1 MRRGQ
6 RANSSTNNQQP
17 WSTDSDDL
25 FSAAEDS
32 SSASDVE
39 ADRAMKRSQKFSGSF
54 SFEEDQQINSQN
66 EGREPK
72 NSCGVSVSEVVESE
86 LTRSCDTNRPRSSLF
101 RPQELWL
108 AMTRCLSLR
117 WLSVSRPTNR
127 KLVYQVDLNQS
138 EDTQSS
144 LSSDSTNQ
152 SSSSSSCS
160 DEKVVSLLR
169 RKEDVG
175 IRAVKSCPPPRQGIS
190 RSSPGLPGARQA
202 SDLVLASMILEKEM
216 FLRVELVDSGEEG
229 GDFRYRAE
237 WKLSDRTK
245 ELAEGVWL
253 SQSHKVTV

>member
-6 RANSSTNNQQP
+6 RASSSESEEHQQP
-17 WSTDSDDL
+17 WSTDSDDQ
-25 FSAAEDS
+25 FSPDEDS

-54 SFEEDQQINSQN
+54 SFEEDQQLNSQN
-66 EGREPK
+66 ERRAEEPK
-72 NSCGVSVSEVVESE
+72 NSCGVPVSEVVESE

-117 WLSVSRPTNR
+117 WLSISRQTNR

-144 LSSDSTNQ
+144 ISSDSTNR
-152 SSSSSSCS
+152 SSSSSSSS
-160 DEKVVSLLR
+160 DDKEVSLLK
-169 RKEDVG
+169 RKD
-175 IRAVKSCPPPRQGIS
+175 VKSVPPPRQGIS
-190 RSSPGLPGARQA
+190 RSSPGLPRGRQA
-202 SDLVLASMILEKEM
+202 PDLVLASMILDKEM
-216 FLRVELVDSGEEG
+216 FLTVELVDSGEE

-253 SQSHKVTV
+253 SRSHKVTV